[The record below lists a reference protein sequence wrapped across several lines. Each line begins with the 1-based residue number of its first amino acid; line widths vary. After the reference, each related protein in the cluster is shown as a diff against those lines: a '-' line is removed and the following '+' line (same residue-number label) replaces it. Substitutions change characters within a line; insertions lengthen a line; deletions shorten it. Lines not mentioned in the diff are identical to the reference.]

1 MNKNGFDLKA
11 LAKTCL
17 NGFVTFLK
25 KGGWFC
31 FLMFFID
38 LVTKLGM
45 NSYFGSPTN
54 MLHEE
59 VDIIPGVLYLTLVY
73 NTGAAYGAGSNMGPG
88 MRITFACLSFVVA
101 IGIIVAM
108 IKYFDKMNGWLR
120 YSVYLI
126 LAGDLGNF
134 IDRACYWD
142 NNGIYGVVDWIG
154 VGNSS
159 WPSFLTYVCNWAD
172 ICLTV
177 GAVIF
182 VISYIVFWNNEN
194 KKSKEAY
201 ETPKKDEKQEI
212 GSSYAMAEKMMN
224 EEIEQ
229 EGSANK
235 TSKDNKVKEDKFGL
249 DDIVTVKTEDP
260 TDKNEDKSKEES
272 KKDKDADS
280 SLSDLLKGE

>member
-11 LAKTCL
+11 FAKACL

-38 LVTKLGM
+38 LGTKLGM
-45 NSYFGSPTN
+45 NAYFGSPKN
-54 MLHEE
+54 MLHDQI
-59 VDIIPGVLYLTLVY
+59 DIIPGVLYLTLVY

-88 MRITFACLSFVVA
+88 MRITFACLSFIVA
-101 IGIIVAM
+101 IGIIIAM
-108 IKYFDKMNGWLR
+108 IKYFDKMNVWLR
-120 YSVYLI
+120 YSAYLI

-172 ICLTV
+172 ICLV
-177 GAVIF
+177 FGAIMF
-182 VISYIVFWNNEN
+182 VISYIVYWNSEN
-194 KKSKEAY
+194 KKSKMAY
-201 ETPKKDEKQEI
+201 ETPKKEEKQEI

-224 EEIEQ
+224 EELEKEETSNHPSKVIE
-229 EGSANK
+229 EK
-235 TSKDNKVKEDKFGL
+235 KDKCES
-249 DDIVTVKTEDP
+249 DDIVATKASNSSN
-260 TDKNEDKSKEES
+260 KNEIKST
-272 KKDKDADS
+272 KKDAKQKDADS